1 MGKKRRTFSS
11 RQKSKIALEALQE
24 RKTGAEL
31 AKQYGVHPNQVSQ
44 WKKQAL
50 SGLEDLF
57 RDHRLVEQ
65 DRVDQEALISRLYE
79 QVGKLQVE
87 LDWLKKK
94 LASCNRASLRSL
106 VGKEES
112 GISIKRQCELLG
124 LSRSSYY
131 YEPIGESEENLLY
144 MRLMDEQYL
153 DTPYYGVGQM
163 TFYLRQLGYQVN
175 PKRVRRLLRLM
186 GLEAIC
192 PGPHTSKPSKSAEH
206 QVFPYLLRDLKIVQC
221 GQVVGTD
228 ITYIPMRSGFLYLVA
243 FMDWYSRYV
252 LSWELSNTLET
263 SFCLTALEQ
272 IWDQIPVQ
280 IINTDQGSQFTSQ
293 AFVQAVLKQNGVR
306 LSMDGKGRCMDNIFT
321 ERLWRSVKYEEV
333 YLKSY
338 EDGHQTWQ
346 SLNHYFKKYNELR
359 PHKSLGGK
367 TPHQVFEQGRK

>member
-1 MGKKRRTFSS
+1 M
-11 RQKSKIALEALQE
+11 
-24 RKTGAEL
+24 
-31 AKQYGVHPNQVSQ
+31 
-44 WKKQAL
+44 
-50 SGLEDLF
+50 
-57 RDHRLVEQ
+57 
-65 DRVDQEALISRLYE
+65 
-79 QVGKLQVE
+79 
-87 LDWLKKK
+87 
-94 LASCNRASLRSL
+94 
-106 VGKEES
+106 VGKETLD
-112 GISIKRQCELLG
+112 ISIKRQCELLG

-153 DTPYYGVGQM
+153 QTPYYGVGQM
-163 TFYLRQLGYQVN
+163 TFHLRQLGYQVN
-175 PKRVRRLLRLM
+175 PKRIRRLLRLM

-192 PGPHTSKPSKSAEH
+192 PGPHTSKPSKSTEH
-206 QVFPYLLRDLKIVQC
+206 QVFPYLLRDLKVVQC
-221 GQVVGTD
+221 GQVIGTD
-228 ITYIPMRSGFLYLVA
+228 ITYIPMQSGFLYLVA

-293 AFVQAVLKQNGVR
+293 AFVQAVLSQSGVR

-321 ERLWRSVKYEEV
+321 ERLWRTLKYEEV

-338 EDGHQTWQ
+338 EDGQQAWQ
-346 SLNHYFKKYNELR
+346 SLNRYFKRYNELR

-367 TPHQVFEQGRK
+367 TPKQVFEQGRK